1 MQVACRIDWRNFLQR
16 KENHTARHDW
26 PNAQLA
32 VVVKD
37 QLERLMGK
45 RRASEEGQLRR
56 ERVGPEWTNY
66 AAGSDGDGGERSR
79 WRSGAARAA
88 RPYGGTRRGLG
99 HDCRGGGRGGG
110 RGGTYYRG
118 RGVSIRGMERLELLY
133 CRARSL
139 ALFFSWNEIIWTP
152 NYWILFRFRGYIV
165 KTLVK
170 LGFFNGF
177 LLLTVLQYCCH
188 IAGLP
193 KSDSKTASM
202 ILCRCFSYI
211 YTNIS
216 SEMWT
221 RFEHSLAGESGA

>member
-1 MQVACRIDWRNFLQR
+1 MPVELIEEIFYKGRKTTLLAMIGPTHSWLSWWRTSWRGSWASGEPPR
-16 KENHTARHDW
+16 KASWEERELDQNGPTTQPAAMVTA
-26 PNAQLA
+26 
-32 VVVKD
+32 
-37 QLERLMGK
+37 E
-45 RRASEEGQLRR
+45 
-56 ERVGPEWTNY
+56 
-66 AAGSDGDGGERSR
+66 
-79 WRSGAARAA
+79 
-88 RPYGGTRRGLG
+88 
-99 HDCRGGGRGGG
+99 
-110 RGGTYYRG
+110 
-118 RGVSIRGMERLELLY
+118 
-133 CRARSL
+133 
-139 ALFFSWNEIIWTP
+139 
-152 NYWILFRFRGYIV
+152 RGYIV

-170 LGFFNGF
+170 LGFFYGF